1 MHPTS
6 SYLTKGSALKSDTVV
21 FTSILTA
28 LKAVGVAV
36 LIMLLFFIAS
46 YFSLGRQLETAR
58 SNVRAAFA
66 SGELLPGAN
75 KALGNT
81 ILGVHQFNDC
91 LILGMSIDQR
101 PGLEREL
108 LVSPIRAAFSATV
121 EDRGVGATLPPTIVE
136 RSDPAEPCPV
146 LYHLAEGDTPLT
158 GVEYYHRYLHGQTIL
173 VRYPAAGHE
182 RQHDPAPLQL
192 AALFDGHCRI
202 CIFADHACDRGE
214 ACHLPRVGRCLRGF
228 LALVRT
234 GVVRPILEPW
244 TVRPHHRGLPPFSLH
259 RFETGLGAPA
269 LLMSSAVFGS
279 LTMIFEFLTG
289 GLPLGAALMIGL
301 IPLALRQDAARLRM
315 AGVTLQCLLAF
326 ATAAVACIR
335 AQNPHSLGDVRV
347 WCPEPDFFDALGKR
361 MSIGDTSSMSNG
373 GLMVFGSKII
383 GGLSGLAGN
392 MRLLAGLTIALAVVA
407 GIWGFTTIRMC
418 SLSDRLREQ
427 SLFLLASN
435 VVIPVWLVAFWQHT
449 IQHAWFMD
457 RILVWPIASGF
468 ALFTLGVH
476 QRSYGRS
483 APSRLRDALADP
495 SPGFI
500 GDRGMTAGT
509 TAQRVD

>member
-1 MHPTS
+1 M
-6 SYLTKGSALKSDTVV
+6 LKILIALAT
-21 FTSILTA
+21 FGF
-28 LKAVGVAV
+28 GV
-36 LIMLLFFIAS
+36 L
-46 YFSLGRQLETAR
+46 
-58 SNVRAAFA
+58 
-66 SGELLPGAN
+66 
-75 KALGNT
+75 
-81 ILGVHQFNDC
+81 
-91 LILGMSIDQR
+91 
-101 PGLEREL
+101 
-108 LVSPIRAAFSATV
+108 
-121 EDRGVGATLPPTIVE
+121 
-136 RSDPAEPCPV
+136 
-146 LYHLAEGDTPLT
+146 
-158 GVEYYHRYLHGQTIL
+158 
-173 VRYPAAGHE
+173 
-182 RQHDPAPLQL
+182 
-192 AALFDGHCRI
+192 
-202 CIFADHACDRGE
+202 
-214 ACHLPRVGRCLRGF
+214 
-228 LALVRT
+228 
-234 GVVRPILEPW
+234 
-244 TVRPHHRGLPPFSLH
+244 
-259 RFETGLGAPA
+259 
-269 LLMSSAVFGS
+269 
-279 LTMIFEFLTG
+279 
-289 GLPLGAALMIGL
+289 
-301 IPLALRQDAARLRM
+301 
-315 AGVTLQCLLAF
+315 
-326 ATAAVACIR
+326 
-335 AQNPHSLGDVRV
+335 
-347 WCPEPDFFDALGKR
+347 PDFFDALGKR

>member
-28 LKAVGVAV
+28 LKAFGVAV

-173 VRYPAAGHE
+173 VRYLLPVMSVNMIRLLYSSLLSLTVTAGF
-182 RQHDPAPLQL
+182 AYSLIML
-192 AALFDGHCRI
+192 A
-202 CIFADHACDRGE
+202 
-214 ACHLPRVGRCLRGF
+214 
-228 LALVRT
+228 T
-234 GVVRPILEPW
+234 GVRHATYLVWAVVFVAFSRWFGLESF
-244 TVRPHHRGLPPFSLH
+244 GQSLSH
-259 RFETGLGAPA
+259 GPSDLIIVAYLLFLCIASRRGLGAPA

-326 ATAAVACIR
+326 ATAAVACIVLKILI
-335 AQNPHSLGDVRV
+335 ALATFGFGVL
-347 WCPEPDFFDALGKR
+347 PDFFDALGKR
-361 MSIGDTSSMSNG
+361 MSIGDTSTMSNG

>member
-21 FTSILTA
+21 LTSILTA

-173 VRYPAAGHE
+173 VRYLLPVMSVNMIRLLYSSLLSLTVTAGF
-182 RQHDPAPLQL
+182 AYSLIML
-192 AALFDGHCRI
+192 A
-202 CIFADHACDRGE
+202 
-214 ACHLPRVGRCLRGF
+214 
-228 LALVRT
+228 T
-234 GVVRPILEPW
+234 GVRHATYLVWAVVFVAFSRWFGLESF
-244 TVRPHHRGLPPFSLH
+244 GQSLSH
-259 RFETGLGAPA
+259 GPSDLIIVAYLLFLCIASRRGLGAPA

-301 IPLALRQDAARLRM
+301 IPLVLRQDAARLRM

-326 ATAAVACIR
+326 ATAAVACIVLKILI
-335 AQNPHSLGDVRV
+335 ALATFGFGVL
-347 WCPEPDFFDALGKR
+347 PDFFDALGKR

-500 GDRGMTAGT
+500 GDRGMTAGI

>member
-6 SYLTKGSALKSDTVV
+6 SYLTKGSALKSDTVIT
-21 FTSILTA
+21 TSIMTV
-28 LKAVGVAV
+28 LKAAGVAV
-36 LIMLLFFIAS
+36 LMMLLFFIAS
-46 YFSLGRQLETAR
+46 YCSLGRQLETAR

-108 LVSPIRAAFSATV
+108 LVSPIRTAFSAAV

-173 VRYPAAGHE
+173 VRYLLPVMSVDMIRLVYSSLLSLTVTAGF
-182 RQHDPAPLQL
+182 AYSLVML
-192 AALFDGHCRI
+192 A
-202 CIFADHACDRGE
+202 
-214 ACHLPRVGRCLRGF
+214 
-228 LALVRT
+228 T
-234 GVVRPILEPW
+234 GVRLATYLVWAVVFVAFSRWFGLESF
-244 TVRPHHRGLPPFSLH
+244 GQSLSH
-259 RFETGLGAPA
+259 GPSDLIIVAYLLFLCIASRRGLGAPA
-269 LLMSSAVFGS
+269 LLISSAVFGS

-301 IPLALRQDAARLRM
+301 IPLAFRQDAARLRI

-326 ATAAVACIR
+326 ATAAVTCIVLKIII
-335 AQNPHSLGDVRV
+335 ALATFGLGVL
-347 WCPEPDFFDALGKR
+347 PDFFDALGKR
-361 MSIGDTSSMSNG
+361 MSIGDTSTMPNG
-373 GLMVFGSKII
+373 GLLLFGSKII

-392 MRLLAGLTIALAVVA
+392 MRLLAGLTIALAA
-407 GIWGFTTIRMC
+407 GAGLWGFTTIRTC

-427 SLFLLASN
+427 ALFLLASN
-435 VVIPVWLVAFWQHT
+435 VVIPVWLAAFWQHT

-476 QRSYGRS
+476 QRSHGGS
-483 APSRLRDALADP
+483 APSSLRDALATP
-495 SPGFI
+495 ALGLI